1 MVKNVAFPKVDLDD
15 RRFQD
20 LVDEAKRLIP
30 NYLPEWTNHNV
41 ADPGVALIE
50 LFAWMTELTLYRLNQ
65 VPERLYESF
74 LDLVGVSPYPGAQAT
89 TSLTFSFSNV
99 PEEPVG
105 IPLGTEV
112 ASAGDSPVIFVTSD
126 ELTIVQPEVVAVLSV
141 PSGDD
146 EEPDEGR
153 ASESLDELLAQT
165 EVLNIFSSDPLSPG
179 DSTYFGFDQSLTGN
193 LLRVTVEAEVEGVG
207 IDPFRPPITWEV
219 WSIDGWLGCEVRSD
233 GTGGLNR
240 DGEIVIAI
248 PDGHVALAVA
258 GTRAFWMR
266 IRLTVPEIEQPTY
279 RSTPSVRTLDFAAI
293 GGTIAAEHSE
303 IAGEEFLGIS
313 SGEPGQNF
321 NVQSA
326 PALGRNENEFV
337 EIRFEAE
344 NQKWMEVSNF
354 SQSNRDDLH
363 YTWDSRSGLVEFGPR
378 VRQPDGSWRSYG
390 AVPKAGEE
398 IWVSGYRI
406 GGGSN
411 GNVGPDS
418 LTVLR
423 SAVPY
428 VDRVTNLV
436 SASGGVDVETLE
448 NAKMRAPLSLVA
460 GDRAVTASD
469 HERLAVEASPKI
481 SRALCI
487 ASEISGGPTSL
498 ILVVD
503 PAVTPDL
510 LTIDDFV
517 LGDDLIE
524 EVANYLSPRRLIG
537 SSIELRT
544 PRYVGISVTALLDSA
559 PGKNSSALRQECL
572 EAVSNFLSP
581 LSGGI
586 YNSGWPFGQALNAGA
601 ISNLLAQVSG
611 VERVAEVALFEADLR
626 NGRRIGESK
635 EVIPLENDAL
645 FLSFRPQI
653 VVR

>member
-1 MVKNVAFPKVDLDD
+1 VAFPKVNLDD

-65 VPERLYESF
+65 IPDRLYESF

-89 TSLTFSFSNV
+89 TKLTFSFSNV
-99 PEEPVG
+99 PEEPVS
-105 IPLGTEV
+105 IPFGTEV

-126 ELTIVQPEVVAVLSV
+126 QLTISQPELVAVLSV
-141 PSGDD
+141 PSSGD

-153 ASESLDELLAQT
+153 ASDSLDELMAQT
-165 EVLNIFSSDPLSPG
+165 EVLNIFSSDPMSPG
-179 DSTYFGFDQSLTGN
+179 DSTYFGFDQSLAGN
-193 LLRVTVEAEVEGVG
+193 LLRLTVEAEVEGVG
-207 IDPFRPPITWEV
+207 IDPFRPPIAWEV
-219 WSIDGWLGCEVRSD
+219 WSIDGWLNCEVRSD

-248 PDGHVALAVA
+248 PDGHVGLAVA

-266 IRLTVPEIEQPTY
+266 IRLTVPEIDQPTY
-279 RSTPSVRTLDFAAI
+279 QSTPSVRTLDFAAI
-293 GGTIAAEHSE
+293 GGTVSAEHSE
-303 IAGEEFLGIS
+303 IAGEEFLGLS
-313 SGEPGQNF
+313 AGEPGQSF
-321 NVQSA
+321 SVQSV
-326 PALGRNENEFV
+326 PALSRNENEFV
-337 EIRFEAE
+337 EIRFEDE
-344 NQKWMEVSNF
+344 NQQWVEVPNF
-354 SQSNRDDLH
+354 SQSNEEDLH
-363 YTWDSRSGLVEFGPR
+363 YTWDSRSGLIEFGPR
-378 VRQPDGSWRSYG
+378 VRQPNGSWRSYG

-406 GGGSN
+406 GGGSV
-411 GNVGPDS
+411 GNVGPNS
-418 LTVLR
+418 LTILR

-428 VDRVTNLV
+428 VDRVTNLIP
-436 SASGGVDVETLE
+436 ASGGVNVETLD
-448 NAKMRAPLSLVA
+448 NAKLRAPLSLVA

-469 HERLAVEASPKI
+469 HERLAIESSPKI

-487 ASEISGGPTSL
+487 ASENAGGPTSL
-498 ILVVD
+498 IVVVD

-524 EVANYLSPRRLIG
+524 EVTNYLSPRRLIG
-537 SSIELRT
+537 TSIELRT
-544 PRYVGISVTALLDSA
+544 PRYVGISVTALLTAA
-559 PGKNSSALRQECL
+559 PGKNSAALRQECL
-572 EAVSNFLSP
+572 EAVANFLSP

-586 YNSGWPFGQALNAGA
+586 NNSGWPFGQALNAGA
-601 ISNLLAQVSG
+601 ISNLLAQVPG

-626 NGRRIGESK
+626 NGRRIGDSK
-635 EVIPLENDAL
+635 EVIPLETDAL